1 MLGPCDHRLYVMK
14 QSSKIECNGTHSHP
28 VARKE
33 SSVTM
38 DRERQERLFHILG
51 IIWRAALVLFVVV
64 AAFVVLR
71 YTIPL
76 IYPFIFAWLIAFMI
90 EPLVRFLETKW
101 RIPRWGGT
109 TLSLL
114 LVLGTLSALL
124 TLIIVRIINE
134 LTRLVEFIQ
143 NNIDK
148 ISERVA
154 DWFVSQ
160 GTVFT
165 HLETTI
171 QTSLEQLERFTG
183 TVQSGELTESLQNS
197 LQSLAELIT
206 GFITGFIAGLGKF
219 LGNMPFILTVLV
231 VIVLGSFFISKNW
244 RRLHR
249 NVRNLLPRVVRDS
262 GDMVLTDLKKALVG
276 FVRAQ
281 LTLITLTAII
291 ILVGLMILR
300 VNYALTLALVIGLVD
315 LLPYLGVG
323 AVMVPWIVY
332 LFIAGN
338 YKLAIGLTV
347 LYIITIVVRQFVEP
361 KVYASNIG
369 LDPLLTLIALF
380 VGLQLF
386 GFIGLIVGPTLMVI
400 LMALYRA
407 RVFHDTFDYIAGRSA
422 NRA

>member
-1 MLGPCDHRLYVMK
+1 
-14 QSSKIECNGTHSHP
+14 
-28 VARKE
+28 
-33 SSVTM
+33 M

-154 DWFVSQ
+154 DWFVIQ

-171 QTSLEQLERFTG
+171 QTSLEQLEMFTG
-183 TVQSGELTESLQNS
+183 SV
-197 LQSLAELIT
+197 
-206 GFITGFIAGLGKF
+206 
-219 LGNMPFILTVLV
+219 
-231 VIVLGSFFISKNW
+231 
-244 RRLHR
+244 
-249 NVRNLLPRVVRDS
+249 
-262 GDMVLTDLKKALVG
+262 
-276 FVRAQ
+276 
-281 LTLITLTAII
+281 
-291 ILVGLMILR
+291 
-300 VNYALTLALVIGLVD
+300 
-315 LLPYLGVG
+315 
-323 AVMVPWIVY
+323 
-332 LFIAGN
+332 
-338 YKLAIGLTV
+338 
-347 LYIITIVVRQFVEP
+347 
-361 KVYASNIG
+361 
-369 LDPLLTLIALF
+369 
-380 VGLQLF
+380 
-386 GFIGLIVGPTLMVI
+386 
-400 LMALYRA
+400 
-407 RVFHDTFDYIAGRSA
+407 
-422 NRA
+422 